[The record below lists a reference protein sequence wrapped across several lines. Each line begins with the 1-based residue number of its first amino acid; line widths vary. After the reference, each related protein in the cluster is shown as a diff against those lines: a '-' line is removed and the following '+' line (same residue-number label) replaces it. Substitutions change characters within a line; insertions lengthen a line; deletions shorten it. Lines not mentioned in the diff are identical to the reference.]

1 MFEFDPVKSEYNKN
15 KHGIDFN
22 TAMQLWGDLN
32 RIVIK
37 ARTLGEPRFL
47 LIAKLAST
55 YWSAIYTLRKDNIRI
70 ISVRKSRKN
79 EREIYNR
86 F

>member
-1 MFEFDPVKSEYNKN
+1 MFEYDPVKSEYNKN
-15 KHGIDFN
+15 KHEIDFN
-22 TAMQLWGDLN
+22 KATQLWNDPN
-32 RIVIK
+32 RIIIQ
-37 ARTLGEPRFL
+37 ARTTGEPRLL
-47 LIAKLAST
+47 LIAKLVNVH
-55 YWSAIYTLRKDNIRI
+55 WSAIYTLRKDKIRI